1 MLKVELSWQAA
12 AVTSACLL
20 GVTAAIRLHGVIGPR
35 VAARRGAAGPGDAV
49 PRPGA
54 RPLRAGLAA
63 AAPYT
68 QEVGIVVGLFAL
80 WQFAGRYAPRIQGGA
95 LARAQWIWHAERV
108 ARLPNEAAVQRLFL
122 PYPLIVQAFN
132 LYYASLHYIVL
143 MAMLAWMFLR
153 HRDRYP
159 EVRAALVLLTGA
171 CLVIQLIPV
180 APPRML
186 PLAGMVDT
194 GVRYGQSVYG
204 PVAGFNPTEV
214 SAMPSVHVAW
224 ALLIGVAVVRFS
236 ASRWRWLAL
245 AYPAATTL
253 VVVVTANH
261 FWADGIVAGVLLA
274 LAMLAYRGWRAAR
287 LALGRR
293 LRPQPAG
300 PRARP
305 GLAGE
310 PGRVPA
316 PVRGRP
322 KRTSRGHV
330 IRRPAYPAGRSRPAG
345 PAAPPGA
352 GRSGPGRG
360 SSTGAATGLRPAR
373 WPCCDLPR
381 A

>member
-1 MLKVELSWQAA
+1 M
-12 AVTSACLL
+12 
-20 GVTAAIRLHGVIGPR
+20 
-35 VAARRGAAGPGDAV
+35 
-49 PRPGA
+49 
-54 RPLRAGLAA
+54 
-63 AAPYT
+63 
-68 QEVGIVVGLFAL
+68 GIVVGLFAL

-171 CLVIQLIPV
+171 CLLIQLIPV

-300 PRARP
+300 PRVRP

-310 PGRVPA
+310 PGRVHA
-316 PVRGRP
+316 PVQ
-322 KRTSRGHV
+322 
-330 IRRPAYPAGRSRPAG
+330 G
-345 PAAPPGA
+345 PAEA
-352 GRSGPGRG
+352 
-360 SSTGAATGLRPAR
+360 
-373 WPCCDLPR
+373 D
-381 A
+381 

>member
-1 MLKVELSWQAA
+1 MGSSGVLKVELSWQAA

-20 GVTAAIRLHGVIGPR
+20 GVTAAIRLHGAIGPR
-35 VAARRGAAGPGDAV
+35 VAARRGAARPGDAV
-49 PRPGA
+49 PWPGGQ
-54 RPLRAGLAA
+54 PLRAGLAA

-143 MAMLAWMFLR
+143 IAMLAWMFLR

-171 CLVIQLIPV
+171 CLLIQLIPV

-300 PRARP
+300 PRVRP
-305 GLAGE
+305 GPAGE
-310 PGRVPA
+310 PGRVHA
-316 PVRGRP
+316 PVRG
-322 KRTSRGHV
+322 
-330 IRRPAYPAGRSRPAG
+330 PAEA
-345 PAAPPGA
+345 
-352 GRSGPGRG
+352 
-360 SSTGAATGLRPAR
+360 
-373 WPCCDLPR
+373 D
-381 A
+381 